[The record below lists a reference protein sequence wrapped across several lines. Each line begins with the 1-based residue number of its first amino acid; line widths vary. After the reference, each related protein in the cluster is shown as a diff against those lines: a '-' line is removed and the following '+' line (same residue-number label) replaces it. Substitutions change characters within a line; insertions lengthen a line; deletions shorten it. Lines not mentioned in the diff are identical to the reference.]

1 MLGCPR
7 ILRLLIILPENDN
20 VNTIKIII
28 YLEMKLSFFYQY
40 VEYFKNII
48 GKLNFRFN
56 VCGEEKPWETMIPS
70 MDMQKFAHVVCLE
83 DLSL

>member
-1 MLGCPR
+1 
-7 ILRLLIILPENDN
+7 
-20 VNTIKIII
+20 
-28 YLEMKLSFFYQY
+28 MKLSFFYQY
-40 VEYFKNII
+40 VESFKNII

-56 VCGEEKPWETMIPS
+56 VCDEEKPWETMIPS